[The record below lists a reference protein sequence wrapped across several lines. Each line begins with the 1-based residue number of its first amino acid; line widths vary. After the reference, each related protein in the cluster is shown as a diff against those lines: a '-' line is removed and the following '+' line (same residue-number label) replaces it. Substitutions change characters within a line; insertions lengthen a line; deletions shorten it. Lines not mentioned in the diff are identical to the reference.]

1 MVIFVR
7 LLFID
12 SIMNCKTIQIDC
24 KGLKEKDLHLVFKEK
39 LGFPDFYGMNWN
51 ALIDCLSYLREP
63 EAEMTKVSL
72 EEDEVLLIY
81 CNDLS
86 KAKFNSNDLVDII
99 EWVNARGLAWFNKPF
114 VTLCPVES
122 NILSIEKARIEKQQF
137 K

>member
-1 MVIFVR
+1 MEF
-7 LLFID
+7 
-12 SIMNCKTIQIDC
+12 KTIEIDC
-24 KGLKEKDLHLVFKEK
+24 KGLTKKDLHLVFKEK
-39 LGFPDFYGMNWN
+39 LGFPDFYGMNWD
-51 ALIDCLSYLREP
+51 ALIDCLSSLRDP
-63 EAEMTKVSL
+63 ETGMTEVSL

-86 KAKFNSNDLVDII
+86 KSKFDSNVFVDVI
-99 EWVNARGLAWFNKPF
+99 EFVNARGLAWFNKPF

>member
-1 MVIFVR
+1 MEF
-7 LLFID
+7 
-12 SIMNCKTIQIDC
+12 KTIQIDC
-24 KGLKEKDLHLVFKEK
+24 KGLTEKDLHLVFKEK
-39 LGFPDFYGMNWN
+39 LGFPDFYGMNWD
-51 ALIDCLSYLREP
+51 ALIDCLSSLRDP
-63 EAEMTKVSL
+63 ETGMTEVSL

-86 KAKFNSNDLVDII
+86 KSKFDSNVFVDVI
-99 EWVNARGLAWFNKPF
+99 EFVNARGLAWFNKPF

>member
-1 MVIFVR
+1 
-7 LLFID
+7 
-12 SIMNCKTIQIDC
+12 
-24 KGLKEKDLHLVFKEK
+24 
-39 LGFPDFYGMNWN
+39 MNWD
-51 ALIDCLSYLREP
+51 ALIDCLSSLRDP
-63 EAEMTKVSL
+63 ETGMTEVSL

-86 KAKFNSNDLVDII
+86 KSKFDSNVFVDVI
-99 EWVNARGLAWFNKPF
+99 EFVNARGLAWFNKPF